1 MKNDLPSL
9 RTSRLC
15 LDPPQKEDAAQILEI
30 AGDPSTVVHNPSDLL
45 SGLSEAEQLVGRWI
59 EHWERK
65 GYGYW
70 CVRER
75 GHARVVGYCGVKS
88 MSAQGHSVLNL
99 ICRLRPEVWGR
110 GYGTEATGA
119 VLDWVQQRHP
129 DETVLARIRPKNSAS
144 RNVAL
149 KAGLERD
156 PVFDEHG
163 EDGLD
168 LSFSNRRNAEGQS
181 GEA

>member
-1 MKNDLPSL
+1 M
-9 RTSRLC
+9 
-15 LDPPQKEDAAQILEI
+15 
-30 AGDPSTVVHNPSDLL
+30 
-45 SGLSEAEQLVGRWI
+45 
-59 EHWERK
+59 
-65 GYGYW
+65 
-70 CVRER
+70 
-75 GHARVVGYCGVKS
+75 
-88 MSAQGHSVLNL
+88 LNL

-119 VLDWVQQRHP
+119 VLDWVQQRYP
-129 DETVLARIRPKNSAS
+129 DETVLARIRPKNCAS

-156 PVFDEHG
+156 PVLDERG

-168 LSFSNRRNAEGQS
+168 LSFSNRRNADGQS